1 MVGQSSA
8 QQAQQPVQQ
17 AQASQPVLVQ
27 ASQPVLVQASQPVRQ
42 SPRVRQQEPQSHHR
56 NRMLW

>member
-1 MVGQSSA
+1 MAGQSSV

-17 AQASQPVLVQ
+17 AQ

-42 SPRVRQQEPQSHHR
+42 SPRVRQQEPLRVQQQGPQSHHR
-56 NRMLW
+56 NRMLR